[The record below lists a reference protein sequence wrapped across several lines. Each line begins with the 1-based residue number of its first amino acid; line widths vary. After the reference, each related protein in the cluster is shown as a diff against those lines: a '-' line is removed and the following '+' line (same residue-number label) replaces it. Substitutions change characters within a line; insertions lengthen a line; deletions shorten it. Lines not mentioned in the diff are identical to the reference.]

1 VLATLLFT
9 DIVGSTDLAAEL
21 GDRRWTALLETHDEV
36 TRRELERFE
45 GREVHTTGDGVLAM
59 FDGPARAVRCALSI
73 RDAVAP
79 LGLRIRA
86 GVHTSEVEMSGGDVQ
101 GLGVHVAARLT
112 DLAGAGEVVASRVVH
127 DLAVGSGLRFE
138 ERGRQALKG
147 VPGEWELFAVRG
159 AGSNP
164 PEDTQKKVGRSR

>member
-1 VLATLLFT
+1 
-9 DIVGSTDLAAEL
+9 
-21 GDRRWTALLETHDEV
+21 
-36 TRRELERFE
+36 
-45 GREVHTTGDGVLAM
+45 
-59 FDGPARAVRCALSI
+59 
-73 RDAVAP
+73 
-79 LGLRIRA
+79 
-86 GVHTSEVEMSGGDVQ
+86 
-101 GLGVHVAARLT
+101 VAARLT